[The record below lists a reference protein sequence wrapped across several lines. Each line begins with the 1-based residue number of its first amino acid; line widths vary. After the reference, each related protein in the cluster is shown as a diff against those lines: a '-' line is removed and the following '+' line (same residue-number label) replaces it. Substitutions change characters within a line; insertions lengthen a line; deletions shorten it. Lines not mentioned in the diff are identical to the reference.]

1 MLLQLYEYLLH
12 NIRLFLLLYQ
22 RKNLLFKDTMLY
34 NPVVRPVGFTIFW
47 RVTDGIFTYRK
58 DTVDE
63 QDLYRS
69 QTNKFDLV
77 FLKLKTGNPVIYRD
91 FRRFQAFRLLGARWD
106 SNPRHSEPQALM
118 PILSESLCTA
128 QKYDSLKTAFA
139 AILRLSLFLD

>member
-22 RKNLLFKDTMLY
+22 RKNLLFKDTMPY

-106 SNPRHSEPQALM
+106 SNPRHSEPQALIQN
-118 PILSESLCTA
+118 PWNPVCASSFP
-128 QKYDSLKTAFA
+128 KTTKTRFA
-139 AILRLSLFLD
+139 AILRRFFI